1 MRQPAVDSTISRLTW
16 RGMPLA
22 TPRHVTA
29 GRLLLRAGEPA
40 TQVYLIRRG
49 QVRVCV
55 LSSDGRETTTAVL
68 GTGQLVGIS
77 PLLGRATYHEFAHA
91 LGPVDVWSL
100 PSATLL
106 QSLPT
111 NPDLLG
117 LVVGALGQRLVQG
130 MTLLGDVAL
139 KTVPNRVDDI
149 RGLLTA
155 QLGEPPRLTQRLL
168 SDLVGARPETL
179 SRLGRAGVAPS
190 PSASTPREPFQRTRE
205 TPAPAV
211 QSAPGNTSAL
221 DFAAVLAP
229 MPSLTYAPGNTC
241 ALDFAG
247 VLAPMPSL
255 SYAPG
260 ERIPLS
266 PSVDGVTVLKDG
278 QVRLLVEGPG
288 GRRMIIDRI
297 ESGCLELPVVAAPVG
312 PGLQAEAITPASI
325 WRVPRIQL
333 LQLLD
338 AHPPLGCQVLAQT
351 ATRLMRV
358 EQLLHRAHAPSVRA
372 RLASVMLELMH
383 VEGSETLVGSWS
395 VPSGWTHEA
404 FAHAVG
410 ARRETVTRALRGLEF
425 DGYLLRSGARLF
437 VCEPERLARDFGAE
451 PM

>member
-1 MRQPAVDSTISRLTW
+1 MRQPVVDSTISRLIW

-22 TPRHVTA
+22 TSRHVPA

-40 TQVYLIRRG
+40 AHVYLIRRG
-49 QVRVCV
+49 QVRVYI

-77 PLLGRATYHEFAHA
+77 PLLGQATYHEFAHT
-91 LGPVDVWSL
+91 LGPVDVWAL
-100 PSATLL
+100 PSANLL
-106 QSLPT
+106 QCLPT
-111 NPDLLG
+111 NRDLLG

-179 SRLGRAGVAPS
+179 SRLGRQPASVAPS
-190 PSASTPREPFQRTRE
+190 PSAPTPLEPFQVTRE
-205 TPAPAV
+205 TLAPAV
-211 QSAPGNTSAL
+211 LTGPANPCAF

-229 MPSLTYAPGNTC
+229 LPSLT
-241 ALDFAG
+241 
-247 VLAPMPSL
+247 
-255 SYAPG
+255 YAPG

-266 PSVDGVTVLKDG
+266 PSVDGVSVLKDG
-278 QVRLLVEGPG
+278 HVRLLIEGPG
-288 GRRMIIDRI
+288 GRRMIIDQI
-297 ESGCLELPVVAAPVG
+297 ESGCLGLPVVAAPLG
-312 PGLQAEAITPASI
+312 SGLQAEAITPASI
-325 WRVPRIQL
+325 WMVPRIQL

-338 AHPPLGCQVLAQT
+338 AYPPIGSQVLAQT
-351 ATRLMRV
+351 AARLMRV
-358 EQLLHRAHAPSVRA
+358 ERLLHRAHAPSVRA
-372 RLASVMLELMH
+372 RLASVLLELMH
-383 VEGSETLVGSWS
+383 VEGIETPVGGWC

-410 ARRETVTRALRGLEF
+410 ARRETVTRALRGLEA
-425 DGYLLRSGARLF
+425 DGYLRRARARLL
-437 VCEPERLARDFGAE
+437 VCEPERLARDFGTE